1 MRLLVVE
8 DDPLLGDGLAA
19 SLREEGYE
27 VDWVRDGAP
36 AIELLQADRYDT
48 VILDLNLPTMP
59 GLEVL
64 RRLRDSGV
72 DCPVLILSARDRTDD
87 RVTGLD
93 HGADDYVT
101 KPFDLEELLARV
113 RAMTRRPRAAA
124 PTRIRHWHLSVDP
137 DSRTV
142 RWEDRVV
149 PLSRREYDL
158 LLLLV
163 ENLGKVISRAQM
175 EAHIYPGARQIESN
189 AVEVHIHSLRRKL
202 CSSLIRTVRG
212 IGYVIDRDAA

>member
-27 VDWVRDGAP
+27 VDWVQDGAP

-48 VILDLNLPTMP
+48 VILDLSLPTMP

-64 RRLRDSGV
+64 RRLRHSGL

-124 PTRIRHWHLSVDP
+124 PTRIRHGPLSVDP

-158 LLLLV
+158 LLLLL

>member
-1 MRLLVVE
+1 
-8 DDPLLGDGLAA
+8 
-19 SLREEGYE
+19 
-27 VDWVRDGAP
+27 
-36 AIELLQADRYDT
+36 
-48 VILDLNLPTMP
+48 
-59 GLEVL
+59 
-64 RRLRDSGV
+64 
-72 DCPVLILSARDRTDD
+72 
-87 RVTGLD
+87 
-93 HGADDYVT
+93 
-101 KPFDLEELLARV
+101 
-113 RAMTRRPRAAA
+113 
-124 PTRIRHWHLSVDP
+124 VDP

-158 LLLLV
+158 LLLLL

>member
-27 VDWVRDGAP
+27 VDWVQDGAP

-48 VILDLNLPTMP
+48 VILDLNMPTMP

-124 PTRIRHWHLSVDP
+124 PTRIRHGHLSVDP
-137 DSRTV
+137 DARTV
-142 RWEDRVV
+142 RWGDRVV

-175 EAHIYPGARQIESN
+175 EAHIYPGARQIDSN

-212 IGYVIDRDAA
+212 IGYIIDRDAA